1 MDGCAKGEKHRV
13 GMEEFR
19 CRCVSSSSSSLL
31 PANAIAIV
39 IIIPIR
45 PRGFFSSRFQS
56 PLSSASG
63 FFNCGSQLLPQLLP
77 QLPSFSIAFLVLNN
91 SGQVR
96 AVFRLPTPTHLSIH
110 RDSCALMGLS
120 ACRRSC
126 ANSLW
131 PPVLTLISP
140 LPFVR
145 L

>member
-1 MDGCAKGEKHRV
+1 
-13 GMEEFR
+13 MEEFR
-19 CRCVSSSSSSLL
+19 CRCVSSSSSSSLL

-96 AVFRLPTPTHLSIH
+96 AVFRLPTPTHLSTH
-110 RDSCALMGLS
+110 GDSCALM
-120 ACRRSC
+120 ACRLVGEAVQTVC
-126 ANSLW
+126 GHL
-131 PPVLTLISP
+131 
-140 LPFVR
+140 F
-145 L
+145 